1 MSENEVFTSA
11 LSQEKFGFV
20 TEIDADTIPKG
31 LNEDVIRLISERKE
45 EPEWMLDFR
54 LKAFAR
60 WKKMTEPVWADLDYQ
75 N

>member
-20 TEIDADTIPKG
+20 TDIEVDSIPKG
-31 LNEDVIRLISERKE
+31 LNEDVVRVISARKE

-60 WKKMTEPVWADLDYQ
+60 
-75 N
+75 